1 MVNEEYVI
9 KLIKNKL
16 EMVDTEKKD
25 QIDLLSIANLKDIL
39 KRINDDKEYFNY
51 FLLDIDDEDINAIL
65 SITKDDEEKNNF
77 AGMLFY
83 IKKIIE
89 ISKKEETAIPLSDNQ
104 LLVLKEF
111 AELLKRYVNISEYK
125 NETLKGKEA
134 KNKTAL
140 LAILEKLEKKAHLN
154 GKDIDNLKLLDVSLT
169 ELDQII
175 SFVNEY
181 NVQVYLDSQKGE
193 EKANV
198 TTIATDKEE
207 DQEKLEEANTDEVT
221 KEAILEKPSE
231 EEKIETNV
239 NDADLENK
247 KEVSPSKEEN
257 IKKDV
262 PKKKK
267 ENNAD
272 VSKIVNDP
280 YHAMG
285 DSLQKDDEPKI
296 IFKKSLNQIIEED
309 LLPKTDKQLGTN
321 DNSSEEI
328 DLFKPQ
334 SFDFAP
340 KQPKK
345 KEDETLKNEEIALNE
360 EKVFTEDEKLLKE
373 NAAPTIVNTSTVADG
388 ITEIKN
394 WLKELNI
401 NYDELPASS
410 KSQLLNNS
418 NMEDIK
424 GVISYLKEK
433 SYTKEIMMRPLCLLL
448 SQTNDKSMN
457 ASINLLNKYYKL
469 TDENIV
475 SLINRFTI
483 IFTKKGYNNLI
494 KNIDILKK
502 LDGQLVT
509 NVIQRNPGLLAT
521 NGILE
526 FVSKFKISNNIYLH
540 TWIYNID
547 VNDLLKNIDVLNSYG
562 LDAYTYIDDET
573 FTLLLNPNLPFMLDQ
588 FIEMG
593 MDSYIYSDETQAFR
607 KIKSLIIKRIFYA
620 YKNNLSIW
628 KNDNVIDSFEK
639 IIQNNYLIVSEDDI
653 TGLIKKYPKLEALEE
668 GYRLS
673 LYTNTNM
680 AKIKRKCELVFG
692 NKIISRLKVYSV
704 LNCLLDAGISLKEAL
719 IYAITYNS
727 ILEPYELDK
736 LEACVNNIMG
746 GE

>member
-309 LLPKTDKQLGTN
+309 LLPKTDKQLDTN